1 MSYNIKFDDITSV
14 QVETQKTM
22 NAWGESMS
30 SLNKAMNDFIKNQN
44 LQGQAI
50 SSMRYYLVEVHGT
63 LLQTLA
69 NLMNDYSTNLLL
81 YKDGYYQIDG
91 DLHTKLPG
99 KEFTRL
105 HSDLKG
111 SRDDLKTEIEL
122 LKTTKSDISDLVSY
136 EGSSHTSTVMNYNF
150 IMNQLKNLDTSITQY
165 ESNHASQDLVA
176 FKELLAATKAL
187 ITEHAGKTRTV
198 GTYQPGDFAK
208 LKSVQRFALAYDQAA
223 KQMESRVERVK
234 AAQERDKVR
243 FEALA
248 AEDRAKKGWIDLGIG
263 VFTAVIGI
271 VAIVSTMGAATP
283 LVVAGGVVGFGTSVY
298 GLSNAGEGIHNIQLG
313 NAGDIQTKSF
323 NLIRDTAFMG
333 NDKLYHEV
341 GNVFV
346 TASAIMIPI
355 GKTQSV
361 VQGLTEFA
369 IGEAGAYTAGQT
381 AYHVTKL
388 AGGSEEDAQTANFI
402 GNILG
407 GYTASSVA
415 NKFSLNKVKVDVEV
429 PKYDIERIKE
439 NIKESKLARES
450 SNFKQYVAKEKS
462 IIDSWNRNTSKLKMY
477 NMDDLAKL
485 QHTENFTEKS
495 LIHIFEGDINRRGR
509 AGGYHYDMV
518 EGTSGSII
526 EGTKSPALNDAG
538 VYEAKVEVNGT
549 LKKANGG
556 KSTFFPDHMSPQEVV
571 DSINEAYSNMELIE
585 GSRYSGTSRNGIDIE
600 IILNSEGKII
610 TAYPQKIE

>member
-1 MSYNIKFDDITSV
+1 
-14 QVETQKTM
+14 
-22 NAWGESMS
+22 
-30 SLNKAMNDFIKNQN
+30 
-44 LQGQAI
+44 
-50 SSMRYYLVEVHGT
+50 
-63 LLQTLA
+63 
-69 NLMNDYSTNLLL
+69 
-81 YKDGYYQIDG
+81 
-91 DLHTKLPG
+91 
-99 KEFTRL
+99 
-105 HSDLKG
+105 
-111 SRDDLKTEIEL
+111 
-122 LKTTKSDISDLVSY
+122 
-136 EGSSHTSTVMNYNF
+136 
-150 IMNQLKNLDTSITQY
+150 
-165 ESNHASQDLVA
+165 
-176 FKELLAATKAL
+176 
-187 ITEHAGKTRTV
+187 
-198 GTYQPGDFAK
+198 
-208 LKSVQRFALAYDQAA
+208 
-223 KQMESRVERVK
+223 
-234 AAQERDKVR
+234 
-243 FEALA
+243 
-248 AEDRAKKGWIDLGIG
+248 
-263 VFTAVIGI
+263 
-271 VAIVSTMGAATP
+271 
-283 LVVAGGVVGFGTSVY
+283 
-298 GLSNAGEGIHNIQLG
+298 
-313 NAGDIQTKSF
+313 
-323 NLIRDTAFMG
+323 MG
-333 NDKLYHEV
+333 NDKLYHDV
-341 GNVFV
+341 GNTFV

-369 IGEAGAYTAGQT
+369 IGEAGAYTAGQA
-381 AYHVTKL
+381 AYYGTKL

-538 VYEAKVEVNGT
+538 VYEEKVEVNGT

>member
-1 MSYNIKFDDITSV
+1 
-14 QVETQKTM
+14 
-22 NAWGESMS
+22 
-30 SLNKAMNDFIKNQN
+30 
-44 LQGQAI
+44 
-50 SSMRYYLVEVHGT
+50 
-63 LLQTLA
+63 
-69 NLMNDYSTNLLL
+69 
-81 YKDGYYQIDG
+81 
-91 DLHTKLPG
+91 
-99 KEFTRL
+99 
-105 HSDLKG
+105 
-111 SRDDLKTEIEL
+111 
-122 LKTTKSDISDLVSY
+122 
-136 EGSSHTSTVMNYNF
+136 
-150 IMNQLKNLDTSITQY
+150 
-165 ESNHASQDLVA
+165 
-176 FKELLAATKAL
+176 
-187 ITEHAGKTRTV
+187 
-198 GTYQPGDFAK
+198 
-208 LKSVQRFALAYDQAA
+208 
-223 KQMESRVERVK
+223 
-234 AAQERDKVR
+234 
-243 FEALA
+243 
-248 AEDRAKKGWIDLGIG
+248 
-263 VFTAVIGI
+263 
-271 VAIVSTMGAATP
+271 
-283 LVVAGGVVGFGTSVY
+283 
-298 GLSNAGEGIHNIQLG
+298 
-313 NAGDIQTKSF
+313 
-323 NLIRDTAFMG
+323 MG
-333 NDKLYHEV
+333 NDKLYHDV
-341 GNVFV
+341 GNTFV

-429 PKYDIERIKE
+429 PKYNKGQILKNIE
-439 NIKESKLARES
+439 ESKLARES

-610 TAYPQKIE
+610 TAYPQK

>member
-1 MSYNIKFDDITSV
+1 M
-14 QVETQKTM
+14 
-22 NAWGESMS
+22 
-30 SLNKAMNDFIKNQN
+30 
-44 LQGQAI
+44 
-50 SSMRYYLVEVHGT
+50 
-63 LLQTLA
+63 
-69 NLMNDYSTNLLL
+69 
-81 YKDGYYQIDG
+81 
-91 DLHTKLPG
+91 
-99 KEFTRL
+99 
-105 HSDLKG
+105 KG
-111 SRDDLKTEIEL
+111 SRDKLKPEIEL

-150 IMNQLKNLDTSITQY
+150 LMNQLKNLDTSITQY
-165 ESNHASQDLVA
+165 ESSHSSQDLSA

-187 ITEHAGKTRTV
+187 IAEHSGKSRNV
-198 GTYQPGDFAK
+198 GTYQSGDFGK

-538 VYEAKVEVNGT
+538 VYEAKVKVNGT

-571 DSINEAYSNMELIE
+571 DTINEAYSNKVL
-585 GSRYSGTSRNGIDIE
+585 SNGNEYIGKSSNGLKIGMYIRKSD
-600 IILNSEGKII
+600 GKII
-610 TAYPQKIE
+610 SAFPME